1 MPRNKRESLIFTV
14 MMCFVMVFVMSVYN
28 TCLANGLAWE
38 SVRQA
43 WLGLPLAYAVAFI
56 CDWFLVAKAA
66 KKTAFKIVKPT
77 GKAIAKILA
86 ISICMV
92 CGMVICMSLFGAIN
106 AAGFSVNALAMW
118 PRCILLNLMVALPLQ
133 VLVAGPLIRF
143 VFSRLVLQ
151 NA

>member
-28 TCLANGLAWE
+28 ACQTHGWAWE
-38 SVRQA
+38 SVKQA

-56 CDWFLVAKAA
+56 CDWFLVAKTA

-77 GKAIAKILA
+77 AKAIVKILA

-92 CGMVICMSLFGAIN
+92 CGMVIFMSLFGAVN
-106 AAGFSVNALAMW
+106 AVGFSVNALAMW
-118 PRCILLNLMVALPLQ
+118 PKCVLLSLMVALPLQ
-133 VLVAGPLIRF
+133 VLVAGPVI
-143 VFSRLVLQ
+143 RLVFGRLILQ